1 MSMAPI
7 RAPAHQLPARY
18 IAVLS
23 LIALLPFGSGLLM
36 LDPNDAVILGLA
48 NITILLLAPTM
59 LIAWPEIRADLRPRG
74 RLASLTMLLLAYGLA
89 LAAIRAPHMGFSLLT
104 FAMWP
109 ALMIAG
115 RGLQQAIRHHGPHVA
130 EVAMIILLL
139 AGPLY
144 ILLLPL
150 MQAFYPGQ
158 IHWSFDMPA
167 FNHVRRMG
175 HLLTVSAAAG
185 VGLVAM
191 GRVSRGPVIHRLA
204 LGALAILALALAIW
218 TGARG
223 IWLSLPA
230 GSALALITARL
241 ARYKVHWGATLA
253 LLPPAIGLACLLP
266 TLGRHFGVLSEIQ
279 NTLSRTDSIGSMSS
293 GRLILWEHTLELI
306 SQEPLTGYGW
316 GQFLLLQNRFSVP
329 QAHNLP
335 LEILL
340 GVGVPMGVLA
350 LGLILIFWVKAHRNI
365 IHTGPWAVPALC
377 VLDTMLIYSL
387 LSGTFFYSVGAV
399 LTGLAWG
406 ICLSSPKPD
415 NPASDSGLGT

>member
-1 MSMAPI
+1 MSMDRPLSF
-7 RAPAHQLPARY
+7 RHF
-18 IAVLS
+18 AVLS

-36 LDPNDAVILGLA
+36 LNPDDAVILGLA
-48 NITILLLAPTM
+48 NITILLIAPAM

-104 FAMWP
+104 FAIWP

-115 RGLQQAIRHHGPHVA
+115 RGIQHVIRTHGPRAA
-130 EVAMIILLL
+130 EVTMIIMLL

-150 MQAFYPGQ
+150 MHALYADQ
-158 IHWSFDMPA
+158 IHWSYTMPA

-191 GRVSRGPVIHRLA
+191 GCLSDGSMARRVM
-204 LGALAILALALAIW
+204 LGALVILALALAIW

-223 IWLSLPA
+223 IWLALPT
-230 GSALALITARL
+230 GVVLALITAKL
-241 ARYKVHWGATLA
+241 AGYKVHWRASFA
-253 LLPPAIGLACLLP
+253 LLPHAIGLALLLP
-266 TLGRHFGVLSEIQ
+266 SPGRHLGVLDEILA
-279 NTLSRTDSIGSMSS
+279 TLSRTDSINQISS
-293 GRLILWEHTLELI
+293 GRLRIWSDTLELI
-306 SQEPLTGYGW
+306 AQQPLTGYGW
-316 GQFLLLQNRFSVP
+316 GQFLLLQSRLPIP
-329 QAHNLP
+329 QVHNLP
-335 LEILL
+335 LEIFL

-377 VLDTMLIYSL
+377 VLDTMLVYSL

-399 LTGLAWG
+399 LTGLTWG
-406 ICLSSPKPD
+406 ICLANPKPD
-415 NPASDSGLGT
+415 TNAATAD